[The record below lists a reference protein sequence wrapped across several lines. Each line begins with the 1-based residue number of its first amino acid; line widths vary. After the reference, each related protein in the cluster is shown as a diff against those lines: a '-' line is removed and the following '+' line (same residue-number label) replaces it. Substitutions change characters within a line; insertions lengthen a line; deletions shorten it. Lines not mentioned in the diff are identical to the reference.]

1 MQEPSPRRAD
11 RHRETRRSGRGK
23 LLAALCAFLLLVV
36 GLSSLALYYQHCQ
49 GGGADGQPVTITVS
63 EGASGAQVVDQLAT
77 NRVIR
82 CGGLAGRVMMHQQG
96 KAGDIKA
103 GTYQLTTGMTLSQAM
118 MVLTAPPVQVAT
130 TTVLIPEGYRLTQI
144 ASTFEQK
151 LRIPA
156 KRFMDATAGGSFSVP
171 GFVPAGR
178 SLEGFLFPDTYQ
190 FATQGTTAE
199 AVIKDMLN
207 QFEIQAKSLPFS
219 RAAALGVTPYQ
230 VVVIASMIERE
241 ARVQGDRAKIAAV
254 IYNRL
259 KKGMTL
265 GIDATILYA
274 DPTPDGKLSSYDLAF
289 DTPYNTRIHTGLPP
303 TPIASPGLASLMA
316 ALHPAHVNYLYYVLC
331 GADGHHKFSRNNS
344 QFQKDKAHC
353 LG

>member
-1 MQEPSPRRAD
+1 
-11 RHRETRRSGRGK
+11 
-23 LLAALCAFLLLVV
+23 
-36 GLSSLALYYQHCQ
+36 
-49 GGGADGQPVTITVS
+49 VTITVS
-63 EGASGAQVVDQLAT
+63 DGASGSQVVDELAT

-82 CGGLAGRVMMHQQG
+82 CGGLAGRVMMRQQG
-96 KAGDIKA
+96 KAGDIRA

-118 MVLTAPPVQVAT
+118 TILTAPPIQVPT
-130 TTVLIPEGYRLTQI
+130 TTVLIPEGFRLTQI
-144 ASTFEQK
+144 AATFEQK
-151 LRIPA
+151 LKIPV
-156 KRFMDATAGGSFSVP
+156 KRFMDAAGGGNFSVP

-199 AVIKDMLN
+199 TVIKEMLN
-207 QFEIQAKSLPFS
+207 QFETQAKTLPFS

-259 KKGMTL
+259 KKGMPL

-274 DPTPDGKLSSYDLAF
+274 DPTPDGKLSSYDLKF

-303 TPIASPGLASLMA
+303 TPIASPGLASLTA
-316 ALHPAHVNYLYYVLC
+316 ALHPAHVDYLYYVLC

-344 QFQKDKAHC
+344 QFQKDVARC